1 LTTTVTS
8 RLSELASLFL
18 KLGITSFG
26 GPAVHI
32 AMMENEVVRRRRW
45 MTHEEF
51 LDQLG
56 ASNIIPGP
64 TSTELA
70 IHIGHLRAGW
80 PGLIVAGVCFIVPAV
95 AIVVAIAW
103 AYVKAGQLPAT
114 RGVLYGVKPVVIAIV
129 LQALWTLGRAA
140 LKTRALVLVG
150 LAAVAAVIAG
160 VNELVVLFVAGAVM
174 ALVRIARER
183 PTRIDGTIARA
194 VLPFFAQSAA
204 AATATPFG
212 LWPLF
217 GVFLKIG
224 AVLFG
229 SGYVLLAFLRADLV
243 ERLHWLS
250 EQQLLDAIAVGQLT
264 PGPVFTTATFIGYL
278 LGGGAGAAAATVG
291 IFLPAFVFV
300 ALSGLFLPR
309 LRRSPTVRA
318 TLDGINVASLAL
330 MAVVTAQLARS
341 ALVDPVTIVLAAV
354 SALLVF
360 RWRVNSAWLVLG
372 GAAVGLLITLM

>member
-1 LTTTVTS
+1 VIS

-56 ASNIIPGP
+56 ASNSIPGP

-80 PGLIVAGVCFIVPAV
+80 PGLIVAGISFIVPAV
-95 AIVVAIAW
+95 AIVTAIAW
-103 AYVKAGQLPAT
+103 AYVKAGHLPAAH
-114 RGVLYGVKPVVIAIV
+114 GIFYGVKPVVIAVV

-140 LKTRALVLVG
+140 LKTRTLVVVG
-150 LAAVAAVIAG
+150 LAAVAAVFAG
-160 VNELVVLFVAGAVM
+160 VNELVVLFGAGAVM
-174 ALVRIARER
+174 ALVRIVQER
-183 PTRIDGTIARA
+183 PARANGTIARTL
-194 VLPFFAQSAA
+194 LPFFVQT
-204 AATATPFG
+204 AATTTAAPFA

-264 PGPVFTTATFIGYL
+264 PGPVFTTATFVGYL
-278 LGGGAGAAAATVG
+278 LGGGPGAAVATIG

-309 LRRSPTVRA
+309 LRRSPIARTA
-318 TLDGINVASLAL
+318 LDGINVASLAL
-330 MAVVTAQLARS
+330 MAIVTAQLARS
-341 ALVDPVTIVLAAV
+341 ALVDPITSVLAAV

-372 GAAVGLLITLM
+372 GAAVGLLVTLI